1 MTQHLSDSGAAQPA
15 VGGALER
22 LVGLGPAAGSSGRSS
37 LKEGVKAGSRPCD
50 LDVAPPS
57 DGRLSQSV
65 PSLPSSFEPVPSC
78 LLETWRRS
86 QSHGWTLDPGEIQL
100 FVDRQRP

>member
-57 DGRLSQSV
+57 DGRLS
-65 PSLPSSFEPVPSC
+65 SLSLLCPPPLNLSPPASWRPGVEANVTVGHLTLEKFSF
-78 LLETWRRS
+78 L
-86 QSHGWTLDPGEIQL
+86 
-100 FVDRQRP
+100 